1 MVLGQKDV
9 TLECWHALCDDGL
22 TCLSN
27 LVHLVGFGLGPDSWY
42 IGLFAYEKLR
52 VHELYDSLFNDGLT
66 ILSNRDLF

>member
-9 TLECWHALCDDGL
+9 TLVCWHALCDDDL

-27 LVHLVGFGLGPDSWY
+27 LVHLVGLGLWPDSCY

-52 VHELYDSLFNDGLT
+52 VHESYDSLFNDGLT
-66 ILSNRDLF
+66 SLSN